1 MVSEQTEFFQVLT
14 GLLLLTKHT
23 LKLRLQKKTWFNQAK
38 KQTNKTMVL
47 KEQITSVWKK
57 PTRQL
62 IRLFFKKRTS
72 FENAVL
78 SISISLGNI
87 EATIKH
93 FLFFFFFF
101 AFANR
106 KKYKQ
111 NWLVLAEEKK
121 KTNNKR
127 ILKTLLQKNL

>member
-57 PTRQL
+57 LTRQL

-93 FLFFFFFF
+93 FLFFFSFLHSQTEKNTNKIDLFWQ
-101 AFANR
+101 R
-106 KKYKQ
+106 KK
-111 NWLVLAEEKK
+111 
-121 KTNNKR
+121 KR
-127 ILKTLLQKNL
+127 QTTREF